1 MQFYNNKISELIEGQ
16 LPNFLQEEGPKFI
29 KFIENYYQWLETSK
43 IEVSVDGDLNLD
55 FTQNSYNI
63 VASKTINGGE
73 LSKKVYANLIN
84 AYPLNSGN
92 YVFFVKEYNED
103 PNLPI
108 TRGFSSGDSVTL
120 NIENLTTQETSEF
133 QGSLEIVSYIQN
145 ASLSS
150 KSLWNLQDIDRT
162 LDEYVDFFMKEYLEG
177 FPLSF
182 PTQSE
187 STDIDVEN
195 FKKFLIK
202 NSKEFYQ
209 SKGTEDSFKFFF
221 RAIFNEE
228 IDLKYPKEELFKTSD
243 NTFENSKMIFL
254 KPVVSSIP
262 NIVSTQIKGSISGS
276 TSYVESLTRFKK
288 GFQEVFKVVLNKPSI
303 NGEFG
308 NGEPIEDE
316 QGNVIGNV
324 LYGGVDFEILES
336 DESFTPESRFFI
348 NRLGEVVPFSDLS
361 NSERGS
367 IIELTVCEVNS
378 GNITEIKH
386 LGNDPL
392 FNLDVSQIESGTPV
406 IVDSSG
412 CFPELGI
419 KREVL
424 ASVDRVVDGEI
435 IIKID
440 REGKG
445 YIKRPV
451 ITSIG
456 GITVQPS
463 EFQFEFIGSDIGT
476 IKTVKIKDPGISYQ
490 DIIEQGT
497 EEDLKTRNPILRQ
510 GQIGY
515 ETDTERFKIGRGNLP
530 WLNLSYE
537 QIPYN
542 PYTVFGPSYIDV
554 GLINPQ
560 NKNLR
565 IKLSSIFDDGGRF
578 LNNKSFLSN
587 SKVLQ
592 DSKYYQIFSYVI
604 ESSIQVSRYKDLLKR
619 LIHPAG
625 MEMFGNISLQ
635 SLENSQ
641 VKSHDLKTVIPVI
654 IDGLKYYKLENLYV
668 KFKPDITKLEL
679 DFLFSDNFPELKVYE
694 YVGLAGG
701 DKFDTNNRAEIGTCR
716 LKQFNKD
723 TQSDSDL
730 YKLSIFDLKI
740 SDSIKTEQDIDLI
753 GATVGDSDVTFFE
766 VDDVKSKNSSGE
778 TFIQDEKSWQ
788 RHFLDIKIED
798 YLNIFENSF
807 SVFGPDGFTGS
818 EIPSVIIVV
827 SGLTGGNFQ
836 EDQILTQNGD
846 EASGNIMSIVDNSDG
861 TFNIQLE
868 DYDGL
873 YESGEIVNNNSGV
886 SATIDSVSETFFIDG
901 GSADTTEFPLVIS
914 PPLSWDSMYQ
924 IYKNKYD
931 NLVVG
936 TDFENSFNV
945 WDKSSNVSVSVSE
958 SHIDGNHLN
967 NDPENVQTIL
977 NYSGTLP
984 DLSEGDIIT
993 ISTPKPVQKSLV
1005 LYSDVDYFLT
1015 PSNPSDSEDNYSG
1028 DLFFPNSPP
1037 GGMTIDQNSSTH
1049 DKIFSKDFTL
1059 IVKDIVGDGEY
1070 SVGDVITSESPPPNI
1085 QNHSTGRDIILKS
1098 VEDLANGEKKLT
1110 LSGYDYNLDPS
1121 FEQWDIKNQNDLKST
1136 IVSLDRNYG
1145 VIQKL
1150 EESTDQSRLCFE
1162 IEDYDQTFNSDDVF
1176 IKKFVASD
1184 PGANGTMTVEFKL
1197 KNNKLIKDQL
1207 FQVKEI
1213 DSQSN
1218 IITTSNKSEVEISS
1232 SGSGYL
1238 NVLKV

>member
-108 TRGFSSGDSVTL
+108 TRGFSAGDSVTL

-288 GFQEVFKVVLNKPSI
+288 GFQEVFKVILNKPSI

-445 YIKRPV
+445 YIKRPS

-463 EFQFEFIGSDIGT
+463 EFQFEFVGSDIGT

-654 IDGLKYYKLENLYV
+654 IDGLKYYKLEN
-668 KFKPDITKLEL
+668 
-679 DFLFSDNFPELKVYE
+679 
-694 YVGLAGG
+694 
-701 DKFDTNNRAEIGTCR
+701 
-716 LKQFNKD
+716 
-723 TQSDSDL
+723 
-730 YKLSIFDLKI
+730 
-740 SDSIKTEQDIDLI
+740 
-753 GATVGDSDVTFFE
+753 
-766 VDDVKSKNSSGE
+766 
-778 TFIQDEKSWQ
+778 QDEKIWQ
-788 RHFLDIKIED
+788 RHFLDVKIED

-827 SGLTGGNFQ
+827 SGLTGGNFL
-836 EDQILTQNGD
+836 EDQILTQNGN

-936 TDFENSFNV
+936 ADFETSCYKWRNLDSNPNFVMENSNLTYTGSLNLNEQLNIGDTFSI
-945 WDKSSNVSVSVSE
+945 SSA
-958 SHIDGNHLN
+958 
-967 NDPENVQTIL
+967 
-977 NYSGTLP
+977 
-984 DLSEGDIIT
+984 
-993 ISTPKPVQKSLV
+993 KPVQKIFLNNFNINPIGWGGPYYVNGDKVFSPNQTVELDISNQDSNAIFEVGGV
-1005 LYSDVDYFLT
+1005 LSFTYSITQSIQQTTFGNITKIEYLSNGNAKVSITDYTWEDVFHI
-1015 PSNPSDSEDNYSG
+1015 
-1028 DLFFPNSPP
+1028 
-1037 GGMTIDQNSSTH
+1037 GGTIDDGNGNDIGDVVSVTRKEGIISKYHPETEFCIEIENYENEPFDLGEVVLRYNQGFAVSTEVAEIELIEGQLFKVKHIDSINNNLTTTQNST
-1049 DKIFSKDFTL
+1049 
-1059 IVKDIVGDGEY
+1059 VK
-1070 SVGDVITSESPPPNI
+1070 
-1085 QNHSTGRDIILKS
+1085 
-1098 VEDLANGEKKLT
+1098 
-1110 LSGYDYNLDPS
+1110 
-1121 FEQWDIKNQNDLKST
+1121 
-1136 IVSLDRNYG
+1136 
-1145 VIQKL
+1145 
-1150 EESTDQSRLCFE
+1150 
-1162 IEDYDQTFNSDDVF
+1162 
-1176 IKKFVASD
+1176 
-1184 PGANGTMTVEFKL
+1184 
-1197 KNNKLIKDQL
+1197 
-1207 FQVKEI
+1207 
-1213 DSQSN
+1213 
-1218 IITTSNKSEVEISS
+1218 ISS
-1232 SGSGYL
+1232 GEL
-1238 NVLKV
+1238 NVLVSV

>member
-1 MQFYNNKISELIEGQ
+1 MEFHNNKISELIEGQ

-43 IEVSVDGDLNLD
+43 IEVSVDRNLNLD
-55 FTQNSYNI
+55 LNQNSYSI
-63 VASKTINGGE
+63 VAYKTINGGD
-73 LSKKVYANLIN
+73 LSKKVYAKLIN
-84 AYPLNSGN
+84 AYPLTSGN
-92 YVFFVKEYNED
+92 YVFFIKEYNED
-103 PNLPI
+103 PNLPL

-133 QGSLEIVSYIQN
+133 QGSIEIVSYIQN
-145 ASLSS
+145 VSLSS
-150 KSLWNLQDIDRT
+150 KSIWNLQDIDRT

-187 STDIDVEN
+187 SGDIDVDN

-202 NSKEFYQ
+202 NSKQFYQ

-228 IDLKYPKEELFKTSD
+228 IDLKYPKEDIFKTSD
-243 NTFENSKMIFL
+243 NNFENSKIIFL
-254 KPVVSSIP
+254 KPVITSVPDIISK
-262 NIVSTQIKGSISGS
+262 QIKGSISGS
-276 TSYVESLTRFKK
+276 TSYVEDIVRFKK

-316 QGNVIGNV
+316 QGNVIGNI

-367 IIELTVCEVNS
+367 IIELTVCEVNT
-378 GNITEIKH
+378 GNITGIKH
-386 LGNDPL
+386 LENDQSYNQL
-392 FNLDVSQIESGTPV
+392 ESGTPV
-406 IVDSSG
+406 IVDNSG
-412 CFPELGI
+412 CFPEVGI
-419 KREVL
+419 KREIL

-435 IIKID
+435 IFKID

-451 ITSIG
+451 IVSIG
-456 GITVQPS
+456 SNQVDS
-463 EFQFEFIGSDIGT
+463 SKFEFIGSDIGT
-476 IKTVKIKDPGISYQ
+476 IKTVKIKDPGISYENV
-490 DIIEQGT
+490 IEQGT
-497 EEDLKTRNPILRQ
+497 QEELKIRNPILRQ

-515 ETDTERFKIGRGNLP
+515 ETDTERFKIGRNNLP
-530 WLNLSYE
+530 WLNLPYQE
-537 QIPYN
+537 IPYN
-542 PYTVFGPSYIDV
+542 AYTVFGPSYIDV

-578 LNNKSFLSN
+578 LNNSSFLSN

-641 VKSHDLKTVIPVI
+641 IKSHDLKTVIPVI
-654 IDGLKYYKLENLYV
+654 IDGLKYYKLEN
-668 KFKPDITKLEL
+668 
-679 DFLFSDNFPELKVYE
+679 
-694 YVGLAGG
+694 
-701 DKFDTNNRAEIGTCR
+701 
-716 LKQFNKD
+716 
-723 TQSDSDL
+723 
-730 YKLSIFDLKI
+730 
-740 SDSIKTEQDIDLI
+740 
-753 GATVGDSDVTFFE
+753 
-766 VDDVKSKNSSGE
+766 
-778 TFIQDEKSWQ
+778 QDEKIWQ
-788 RHFLDIKIED
+788 RHFLDVKIED
-798 YLNIFENSF
+798 YLNIFENSS

-827 SGLTGGNFQ
+827 SGLTGGNFE
-836 EDQILTQNGD
+836 EDQTLTQNGN

-901 GSADTTEFPLVIS
+901 GSANSISFPLILS
-914 PPLSWDSMYQ
+914 PLLSWDSMYQ

-936 TDFENSFNV
+936 TDFETVCYKWRNEGLT
-945 WDKSSNVSVSVSE
+945 VSIE
-958 SHIDGNHLN
+958 SHIDEETDEEYYKVITENSQPFNQILNVGDMFTVLKSEPSQKIFLN
-967 NDPENVQTIL
+967 NFSGGVFSNGDLLTSGGKSGTIL
-977 NYSGTLP
+977 KIKDLGQGGYCLQIDQYNGFFVKGETLYSGNISAEVVSVEIIQNQLFKVDYIDETNNFIKTTVDSIIEVTSGELSL
-984 DLSEGDIIT
+984 LSED
-993 ISTPKPVQKSLV
+993 
-1005 LYSDVDYFLT
+1005 
-1015 PSNPSDSEDNYSG
+1015 
-1028 DLFFPNSPP
+1028 
-1037 GGMTIDQNSSTH
+1037 
-1049 DKIFSKDFTL
+1049 
-1059 IVKDIVGDGEY
+1059 
-1070 SVGDVITSESPPPNI
+1070 
-1085 QNHSTGRDIILKS
+1085 
-1098 VEDLANGEKKLT
+1098 
-1110 LSGYDYNLDPS
+1110 
-1121 FEQWDIKNQNDLKST
+1121 
-1136 IVSLDRNYG
+1136 
-1145 VIQKL
+1145 
-1150 EESTDQSRLCFE
+1150 
-1162 IEDYDQTFNSDDVF
+1162 
-1176 IKKFVASD
+1176 
-1184 PGANGTMTVEFKL
+1184 
-1197 KNNKLIKDQL
+1197 
-1207 FQVKEI
+1207 
-1213 DSQSN
+1213 
-1218 IITTSNKSEVEISS
+1218 
-1232 SGSGYL
+1232 
-1238 NVLKV
+1238 

>member
-55 FTQNSYNI
+55 FNQNSYNI

-108 TRGFSSGDSVTL
+108 TRGFSAGDSVTL

-288 GFQEVFKVVLNKPSI
+288 GFQEVFKVILNKPSI

-378 GNITEIKH
+378 GNITGIKH
-386 LGNDPL
+386 LGNDPVYDL
-392 FNLDVSQIESGTPV
+392 AVSQIESGTPV
-406 IVDSSG
+406 IIDSSG
-412 CFPELGI
+412 CFPEVGMR
-419 KREVL
+419 REVL

-451 ITSIG
+451 VTKIGYPNSGITSAL
-456 GITVQPS
+456 S
-463 EFQFEFIGSDIGT
+463 EFQFEFVGSDIGT

-515 ETDTERFKIGRGNLP
+515 ETDTERFKIGRGDLP

-694 YVGLAGG
+694 YIGLAGG
-701 DKFDTNNRAEIGTCR
+701 DKFDTNTRAEIGTCR

-723 TQSDSDL
+723 IQSDSDL
-730 YKLSIFDLKI
+730 YKLSIFDLKLTAPL
-740 SDSIKTEQDIDLI
+740 KTEQDIDLI

-766 VDDVKSKNSSGE
+766 VDDAKSKNSSGE

-936 TDFENSFNV
+936 TDFETSFYKWRNLDSNPNFVMENSNLTYTGSLNLNEQLNIGDTFSI
-945 WDKSSNVSVSVSE
+945 SSA
-958 SHIDGNHLN
+958 
-967 NDPENVQTIL
+967 
-977 NYSGTLP
+977 
-984 DLSEGDIIT
+984 
-993 ISTPKPVQKSLV
+993 KPVQKIFLNNFNINPIGWGGPYYVNGDKVFSPNQTVELDISNQDSNAIFEVGGV
-1005 LYSDVDYFLT
+1005 LSFTYSITQSIQQTTFGNITKIEYLSNGNAKVSITDYTWEDVFHI
-1015 PSNPSDSEDNYSG
+1015 
-1028 DLFFPNSPP
+1028 
-1037 GGMTIDQNSSTH
+1037 GGTIDDGNGNDIGDVVSVTRKEGIISKYHPETEFCIEIENYENEPFDLGEVVLRYNQGFVVSTEVAEIELIEGQLFKVKHIDSINNNLTTTQNST
-1049 DKIFSKDFTL
+1049 
-1059 IVKDIVGDGEY
+1059 VK
-1070 SVGDVITSESPPPNI
+1070 
-1085 QNHSTGRDIILKS
+1085 
-1098 VEDLANGEKKLT
+1098 
-1110 LSGYDYNLDPS
+1110 
-1121 FEQWDIKNQNDLKST
+1121 
-1136 IVSLDRNYG
+1136 
-1145 VIQKL
+1145 
-1150 EESTDQSRLCFE
+1150 
-1162 IEDYDQTFNSDDVF
+1162 
-1176 IKKFVASD
+1176 
-1184 PGANGTMTVEFKL
+1184 
-1197 KNNKLIKDQL
+1197 
-1207 FQVKEI
+1207 
-1213 DSQSN
+1213 
-1218 IITTSNKSEVEISS
+1218 ISS
-1232 SGSGYL
+1232 GEL
-1238 NVLKV
+1238 NVLVSV